1 MCCNSLS
8 KTLLNPTKIKELTNT
23 ERIDFLKS
31 KGLCFGCLTFGHLS
45 KNCKKR
51 LKCQICSRLHPDI
64 LHVKK
69 EDDSASETVE
79 NNTENDI
86 VSSAYLSLGQ
96 ESCGNT
102 GAGEEECVLAV
113 VPVKLKSKK
122 SERYVETY
130 AFIDPGS
137 TATFCTEDIQ
147 RKLNLKGKS
156 TQFLLDTM
164 AQDNSDS
171 HKLMKSVVLSD
182 LEVCGLEENTYIELP
197 KVFTHS
203 HIPVKKDNIPQ
214 QEDIAQ
220 WQYLKDV
227 RLPHITAKV
236 GMLIGANVP
245 KAIEPWQVINSDGK
259 GPYAVKTALG
269 WVIYGPLRRDDG
281 PKTDSGK
288 LHSYT
293 ANRTLVREIE
303 ELLVKQYYTDFPERS
318 CDEKEE
324 MSQDDRRFMHLV
336 SSSAKLVDV
345 HYSLRLPLRNENT
358 KMPNN
363 RCMAQHRAE
372 NLKRKLKKNPDFH
385 KDYIKFMRDIIDKGY
400 AEKIPAEQLSRNDG
414 RVWNI
419 PHHGVYHPKKKKIRV
434 VFDCKATYQG
444 VSLNEQLLQGPDL
457 TNNLI
462 GVLLRFREHPVAL
475 MADVESMFYQLRIP
489 EEDTD
494 LLRFLWW
501 PEGDLNSDVE

>member
-1 MCCNSLS
+1 MC
-8 KTLLNPTKIKELTNT
+8 
-23 ERIDFLKS
+23 
-31 KGLCFGCLTFGHLS
+31 
-45 KNCKKR
+45 
-51 LKCQICSRLHPDI
+51 
-64 LHVKK
+64 
-69 EDDSASETVE
+69 
-79 NNTENDI
+79 
-86 VSSAYLSLGQ
+86 Q
-96 ESCGNT
+96 ESCGKT

-227 RLPHITAKV
+227 HLPHITAKV
-236 GMLIGANVP
+236 GMLIGANIP

-324 MSQDDRRFMHLV
+324 MSQDDCRFMHLV
-336 SSSAKLVDV
+336 SSSAKLVDG

-363 RCMAQHRAE
+363 RCMAQQRAE